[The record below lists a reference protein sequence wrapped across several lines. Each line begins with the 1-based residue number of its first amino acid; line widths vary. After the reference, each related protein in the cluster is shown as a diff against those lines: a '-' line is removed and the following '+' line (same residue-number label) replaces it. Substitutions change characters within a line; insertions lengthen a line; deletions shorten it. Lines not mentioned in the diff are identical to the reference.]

1 MGDIQDQRSGAAA
14 YAGLKVR
21 KNGGSH
27 VVIKAVYVLQLL
39 AFIDGLEPR
48 LKPKFSDYPLEIRPL
63 TAEEGGGILATVPD
77 LPGCMADGETPEEA
91 IADAGVRLSAG
102 WMLILPTVVQC
113 QVLASSRPVSK
124 IRKR

>member
-1 MGDIQDQRSGAAA
+1 M
-14 YAGLKVR
+14 
-21 KNGGSH
+21 
-27 VVIKAVYVLQLL
+27 
-39 AFIDGLEPR
+39 
-48 LKPKFSDYPLEIRPL
+48 KPKFSDYPLEIRPL

-91 IADAGVRLSAG
+91 IADAGVRLSPG